1 MTVLGMAVK
10 VTMTRRGPV
19 MPMRHVPLGMSVAHA
34 GGHRRRGDQKRRQ
47 QPAKQIL
54 SIISTHRNTPSHSA
68 PLAFMLGARRL
79 SVNDTRERVVGQ
91 LELVEYPPCAMGSAR
106 AVFYGVP
113 KEHGPSPLVSTQV
126 R

>member
-1 MTVLGMAVK
+1 MTVLAMN
-10 VTMTRRGPV
+10 VTMTRQCPV
-19 MPMRHVPLGMSVAHA
+19 MPMRHVPLGVSVAHA